1 MHCALAPFGLLFS
14 PVELVRD
21 AIVGEGF
28 GAGATVVFGTVEAEL
43 VLQAARARLYH
54 LLQSVVVVEIA
65 VVVFTAPADLP
76 DEVCAAADL
85 QAALLA
91 LPAFVQSYC
100 RVVVLVVVAVVVVL
114 AGTAAFEEVAGFAA
128 AGTAPLQAALFALP
142 AFEQS

>member
-1 MHCALAPFGLLFS
+1 MHWALAPFGLLFS
-14 PVELVRD
+14 PVECVRD
-21 AIVGEGF
+21 AIVGDGF
-28 GAGATVVFGTVEAEL
+28 GAGATVVFGAVDAEL
-43 VLQAARARLYH
+43 VLQAARPRLYH
-54 LLQSVVVVEIA
+54 LLQSVVLVVVA
-65 VVVFTAPADLP
+65 GVVFTAPADLP
-76 DEVCAAADL
+76 EGVCAAADL

-114 AGTAAFEEVAGFAA
+114 AGTAFEEVAGFAA